1 MDFQLSKAQKE
12 IQKAAREFAKGKFD
26 KDAVLEADKNQ
37 AFPEDI
43 RRQAAELGFIGIHYP
58 EKYNGSE
65 LGVFENALLAE
76 ALCQVDSGTGLA
88 LMLSGFSAEC
98 LLRFAAD
105 DLKAQWLPAVA
116 DGRVLS
122 GAAFT
127 EAAAGERLDAVQTLA
142 REEGGEWVLSGSKAG
157 VLNAG
162 AAGFYC
168 VLCRTEP
175 DADPA
180 KDAVLILVEADRPGL
195 YVQNPREK
203 LGMRMTAT
211 ADLEFEGVRVPAQ
224 NRIGRTGDGLKQAF
238 KFHEE
243 AWILIAALALGT
255 ARGAFGRA
263 LDYAKKREQFGRPL
277 ARFQVTRHK
286 IAELAARIE
295 ETAAF
300 VYSAAD
306 SFDRGKSSPAA
317 AAMAKLRSCRT
328 ALAVTSEA
336 IQLLGGYGYMKE
348 YEVERFYRD
357 VKAMSLFCGS
367 EGYLKDVIAGSVIGK
382 MK

>member
-12 IQKAAREFAKGKFD
+12 IQKAAREFAKGRFD
-26 KDAVLEADKNQ
+26 KDALLEADKNQ

-43 RRQAAELGFIGIHYP
+43 RRQAADLGFIGIHYP

-65 LGVFENALLAE
+65 LGVFENVLLAE
-76 ALCQVDSGTGLA
+76 ALCQVDSGAGMA

-105 DLKAQWLPAVA
+105 DLKTLWLPAVA
-116 DGRVLS
+116 DGQVLA
-122 GAAFT
+122 GGAFT
-127 EAAAGERLDAVQTLA
+127 ESAAGERLDAVQTLA
-142 REEGGEWVLSGSKAG
+142 REEEGEWVVSGSKAG
-157 VLNAG
+157 VVNAG

-180 KDAVLILVEADRPGL
+180 KDATLLLVEADRPGL
-195 YVQNPREK
+195 YVHNPREK
-203 LGMRMTAT
+203 LGMRMTAA
-211 ADLEFEGVRVPAQ
+211 ADLEFDEVRVPAA
-224 NRIGRTGDGLKQAF
+224 NRIGRTGEGLKQALSF
-238 KFHEE
+238 YEE
-243 AWILIAALALGT
+243 AWILISAMALGT
-255 ARGAFGRA
+255 ARGAFVRA
-263 LDYAKKREQFGRPL
+263 LDYVKKREQFGRAI
-277 ARFQVTRHK
+277 ARFQVTQHK
-286 IAELAARIE
+286 IAELSARIG

-317 AAMAKLRSCRT
+317 AAMVKLRSCRT
-328 ALAVTSEA
+328 ALCVTSEA
-336 IQLLGGYGYMKE
+336 IQMLGGYGYMKE

-357 VKAMSLFCGS
+357 AKAMSLFCGS
-367 EGYLKDVIAGSVIGK
+367 EGYLKDIIAGAVIGR

>member
-1 MDFQLSKAQKE
+1 MNFQLSKAQKE

-26 KDAVLEADKNQ
+26 KDALLEADKAQ

-43 RRQAAELGFIGIHYP
+43 RLQAAELGFIGIHYP

-65 LGVFENALLAE
+65 MGVFENALLAE
-76 ALCQVDSGTGLA
+76 ALCQVDSGAGLA

-105 DLKAQWLPAVA
+105 DLKARWLPEVA
-116 DGRVLS
+116 DGRVLG

-142 REEGGEWVLSGSKAG
+142 REAAGEWVVNGRKSA

-162 AAGFYC
+162 TAGFYC
-168 VLCRTEP
+168 VLCRTKP

-180 KDAVLILVEADRPGL
+180 GEALLLLVEADRPGL

-203 LGMRMTAT
+203 LGMRMIPT
-211 ADLEFEGVRVPAQ
+211 ADLSFDEVRVPAE
-224 NRIGRTGDGLKQAF
+224 NRIGKSGDGLKQAF
-238 KFHEE
+238 SFYEE
-243 AWILIAALALGT
+243 AWILIAAIALGT
-255 ARGAFGRA
+255 ARGAFTRA
-263 LDYAKKREQFGRPL
+263 LDYAKKREQFGRPI
-277 ARFQVTRHK
+277 ARFQVTGHK
-286 IAELAARIE
+286 IAELAAQIE

-300 VYSAAD
+300 VYSAAE
-306 SFDRGKSSPAA
+306 SFDRGKSSPAL

-328 ALAVTSEA
+328 ALGVTSEA
-336 IQLLGGYGYMKE
+336 IQLFGGYGYMRE

-357 VKAMSLFCGS
+357 AKAMSLFCGT
-367 EGYLKDVIAGSVIGK
+367 EGYLKDVIAASVIGK
-382 MK
+382 LK